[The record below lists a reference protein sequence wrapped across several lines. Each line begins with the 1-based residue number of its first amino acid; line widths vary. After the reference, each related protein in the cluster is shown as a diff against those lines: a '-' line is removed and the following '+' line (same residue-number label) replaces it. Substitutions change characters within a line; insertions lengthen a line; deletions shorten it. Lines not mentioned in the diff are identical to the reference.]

1 LNQEE
6 SMPKAI
12 RTSRRSRASS
22 PVAIVVASF
31 LAVLPVAAPRLLGQA
46 DPYKPGGGPD
56 GPWAPKDQSM
66 LGGPP
71 PPGLDK
77 AKLWPAPSSEDW
89 KRPCLVHWQR
99 TWEDA
104 VAVAKATGKP
114 VMVCVNMDGEIA
126 SEHFA
131 GKRYRDPET
140 AQLYDPYVCVI
151 ASVYRH
157 NPRDYDEQGR
167 RIPCPRFGT
176 VTCGEHIAIETVL
189 YQKYFK
195 GKRVAPR
202 HIGVDLSA
210 DRSADPSGGDA
221 EGTDGK
227 EAFDVYYAWDT
238 KTIFDNLKDTSEKH
252 GPPLAEDVHADQPI
266 VSRVASR
273 EARDRGAVENAYAK
287 GDRELRKQLIAQA
300 LEHPDAAP
308 VDLLRQAV
316 FGLDVDL
323 ESAARRA
330 LAKSTAPE
338 AIPVIVDAL
347 AVPMTEEERA
357 SLVAALD
364 RLGEKT
370 PRARALAIVQRGIA
384 TRSAAV
390 DVEAWKQALEKAPAA
405 AARKLAEEE
414 LRAKQGDLLA
424 RGDAKSL
431 CDLAD
436 AFVAG
441 ALDPDQEPRFA
452 RLMAMDA
459 ESTARTAQERG
470 ADAARVHAVL
480 AVVSSVNGSRDDALA
495 HAAQALH
502 GIPPDP
508 GARAAALVLQL
519 FSESRQR
526 EIGKAL
532 REKSRWPPEYLSDVD
547 AAYAVLAFHPYGSDE
562 HVVARCDLLRW
573 FGATAAA
580 DAVLDAGLARFPDS
594 AALHDR
600 MRGRLLAETG
610 ADGLEGGYR
619 RMLEAKDAAP
629 STIWFAAYATL
640 VAAEFDC
647 RAGEDDSAL
656 LRYERGIALYER
668 AAAASPDDQAT
679 AEHYIALALAARAN
693 IADERSEDAKAL
705 DLMLESFRRSP
716 DSAATKDGLGIAPI
730 DTAHVLLAHLT
741 QEKKEEMAARLR
753 AAIDR
758 LDPELLKQA
767 NPETI
772 APVRKEPAPVP
783 PAGGAASGH

>member
-1 LNQEE
+1 MSQAVRPCRPL
-6 SMPKAI
+6 
-12 RTSRRSRASS
+12 RASS
-22 PVAIVVASF
+22 PAAFVVALFAATS
-31 LAVLPVAAPRLLGQA
+31 AVAAPLLRGQA

-77 AKLWPAPSSEDW
+77 AKLWPAPSNEDW

-104 VAVAKATGKP
+104 VAVSKATGKP
-114 VMVCVNMDGEIA
+114 IMVCVNMDGEIA

-131 GKRYRDPET
+131 GKRYRDPEA
-140 AQLYDPYVCVI
+140 AQLYEPYVCVI

-157 NPRDYDEQGR
+157 NARDYDEQGR

-189 YQKYFK
+189 YEKYFK

-202 HIGVDLSA
+202 HIGVDLS
-210 DRSADPSGGDA
+210 GGDA
-221 EGTDGK
+221 EGPDGK

-238 KTIFDNLKDTSEKH
+238 QTIFDNLKDTSEKH

-266 VSRVASR
+266 VARVASR
-273 EARDRGAVENAYAK
+273 EARDRGAVESAYEK
-287 GDRELRKQLIAQA
+287 GDRELRRQLISQA
-300 LEHPDAAP
+300 LAHPDAAP

-323 ESAARRA
+323 ETAARQA
-330 LAKSTAPE
+330 LAKSTAAE
-338 AIPVIVDAL
+338 AIPLINDAL
-347 AVPMTEEERA
+347 AVPMTDDERA
-357 SLVAALD
+357 ALVAALD
-364 RLGEKT
+364 RLGEQT
-370 PRARALAIVQRGIA
+370 PRARSLAIVQRGIA
-384 TRSAAV
+384 TRSAVV
-390 DVEAWKQALEKAPAA
+390 DVKCWKLALEKAPAA
-405 AARKLAEEE
+405 AARKLAEEA
-414 LRAKQGDLLA
+414 LRAQQDDLLA
-424 RGDAKSL
+424 HGDANAL
-431 CDLAD
+431 CELAD
-436 AFVAG
+436 AFVGG
-441 ALDPDQEPRFA
+441 ALDPEQEPRFA
-452 RLMAMDA
+452 HWMAMDA
-459 ESTARTAQERG
+459 ESIARTAQERG
-470 ADAARVHAVL
+470 AASARVHAVL
-480 AVVSSVNGSRDDALA
+480 AVVTSLNGSRDDALA
-495 HAAQALH
+495 HAAQALD
-502 GIPPDP
+502 GIPSDP
-508 GARAAALVLQL
+508 GSPAAALVLQL

-532 REKSRWPPEYLSDVD
+532 RARSRWPPEWLSDVD
-547 AAYAVLAFHPYGSDE
+547 AAYAVLAFHPFGSDE
-562 HVVARCDLLRW
+562 NVVARYDLLRW
-573 FGATAAA
+573 FGATVAA

-610 ADGLEGGYR
+610 ADGLEGGYGR
-619 RMLEAKDAAP
+619 ILAAKDAAP

-647 RAGEDDSAL
+647 RAGADDSAL
-656 LRYERGIALYER
+656 ARYERGIALYEK
-668 AAAASPDDQAT
+668 AAAASPDDRST

-705 DLMLESFRRSP
+705 DLMLESLRRSP

-741 QEKKEEMAARLR
+741 QEKQEEMAARLQ
-753 AAIDR
+753 AALDR

-772 APVRKEPAPVP
+772 APIRRESAPAP
-783 PAGGAASGH
+783 PAGGAGSGH